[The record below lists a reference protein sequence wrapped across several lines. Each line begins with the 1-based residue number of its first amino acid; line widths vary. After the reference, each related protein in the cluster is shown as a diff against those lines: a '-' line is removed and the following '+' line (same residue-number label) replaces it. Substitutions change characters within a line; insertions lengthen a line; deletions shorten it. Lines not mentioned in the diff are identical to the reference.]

1 MTNPDMM
8 SSDGEGP
15 VPEAEQRLGVPAPR
29 PAVVLV
35 VDDDASVLFASRR
48 ILSRYGYTVFE
59 APGGEEA
66 LQVAREQAPRIDVVL
81 TDIRMPGMDGP
92 TLANQLVA
100 LLPAV
105 RIVFMSGYAD
115 GLQEL
120 KAPGRAFLAKPFTVE
135 QLTDTL
141 ASVLA

>member
-1 MTNPDMM
+1 MV
-8 SSDGEGP
+8 SKDGEGP
-15 VPEAEQRLGVPAPR
+15 SSDSEQRLGVPAPR
-29 PAVVLV
+29 PTVVLV

-48 ILSRYGYTVFE
+48 ILARYGCTVLE

-66 LQVAREQAPRIDVVL
+66 LQVVREHGPKIDVVL
-81 TDIRMPGMDGP
+81 TDMRMPGMDGP
-92 TLANQLVA
+92 TLASRLVT

-105 RIVFMSGYAD
+105 RIVYMSGYAD
-115 GLQEL
+115 GLQEQEL

-141 ASVLA
+141 RRVLA